1 MIAALRD
8 LALTSV
14 KLVEERLRLLGAEL
28 QEEKWRAV
36 EAVLW
41 LAIALVLGALAL
53 LVASLAV
60 VLSVWPDPH
69 ARILALLGL
78 AILYG
83 AGALFAF
90 LRMRKRTIGEG
101 MPFADTVA
109 EFQRDRECGKRALPA
124 PPPPDGRVG
133 SFGGPWGNFPTSDV
147 GSTEAKKCCA
157 SPASGPVWA
166 GRWCSCFP
174 EARAGR
180 GAGPGNSL
188 PDPNSFT

>member
-41 LAIALVLGALAL
+41 LAIALVLGALSL

-60 VLSVWPDPH
+60 VLSVWPDPQ
-69 ARILALLGL
+69 ARVLALVGL

-83 AGALFAF
+83 AALFAF
-90 LRMRKRTIGEG
+90 LRMRKRTS
-101 MPFADTVA
+101 
-109 EFQRDRECGKRALPA
+109 GKACRSPT
-124 PPPPDGRVG
+124 PSPNFRGT
-133 SFGGPWGNFPTSDV
+133 GN
-147 GSTEAKKCCA
+147 G
-157 SPASGPVWA
+157 
-166 GRWCSCFP
+166 
-174 EARAGR
+174 
-180 GAGPGNSL
+180 
-188 PDPNSFT
+188 